1 MSEVMSRINST
12 KSIKNT
18 KNTKS
23 TNEAALTSES
33 FCLIP
38 GELSLYDI
46 NYLLNTSCSI
56 YLDKNAYTKVTKSRS
71 IVDEVLNEGKTV
83 YGINTGFGLLANQ
96 KIPSADLKEL
106 QRRIVLSHA
115 TGVGKALDNDTV
127 KLIML
132 LKINSLAQ
140 VYSGVTQQTLDAL
153 IAFYNHGIYPVIPE
167 QGSVG
172 ASGDLAPL
180 AHMSMPLI
188 GEGEVHY
195 QGQRISAKD
204 ALKQVGLDAIQL
216 QEKEGLALLNGTQA
230 STAIALMGLIKV
242 ERNFSIA
249 TIAGALS
256 IEATLG
262 SIKPFNAVIS
272 EIKRV
277 KGQIIFSEIMRNLL
291 TDSQMMQSHDHC
303 GKVQDPYSLRCQPQ
317 VMGAA
322 WQVIT
327 DAKRN
332 LLNEANG
339 VSDNPLILP
348 ETKEIISGG
357 NFHAEMVAMSA
368 DMLSIACAEIGA
380 ISERRIALLIDKHLS
395 GLPAF
400 LVENA
405 GLNSGFMLAHV
416 TASSLASENKTLA
429 HPASVDSLPT
439 SANQEDHVSMATFA
453 ARKLNMIAENV
464 LFILSIEMLA
474 ACQGISLRAPL
485 KPSAILERKY
495 QQIRSKV
502 PYYDEDR
509 YFARDI
515 EDATNMI
522 KMPCFYADIHQQ
534 LFQG

>member
-1 MSEVMSRINST
+1 MSEVINQTNTASRNAF
-12 KSIKNT
+12 NPQ
-18 KNTKS
+18 
-23 TNEAALTSES
+23 S

-38 GELSLYDI
+38 GKLTLQNI
-46 NYLLNTSCSI
+46 QLLLNSACPI
-56 YLDKNAYTKVTKSRS
+56 HLDDRAYAKIAISRG
-71 IVDEVLNEGKTV
+71 IVEEVLKEGKTV

-96 KIPSADLKEL
+96 KIPTADLKEL

-115 TGVGKALDNDTV
+115 TGVGKLLDNDTV

-140 VYSGVTQQTLDAL
+140 GYSGITQQTLDAL
-153 IAFYNHGIYPVIPE
+153 IAFYNHGIYPLIPE

-188 GEGEVHY
+188 GEGEVNY
-195 QGQRISAKD
+195 QGQRINAQD
-204 ALKQVGLDAIQL
+204 ALKQAGLNAIEL

-230 STAIALMGLIKV
+230 STAIALMGLINV

-249 TIAGALS
+249 AIAGALS
-256 IEATLG
+256 IEATFG
-262 SIKPFNAVIS
+262 SMKPFDPVIS
-272 EIKRV
+272 KIKRIE
-277 KGQIIFSEIMRNLL
+277 GQIIFSKVMHNLLDNSEIMH
-291 TDSQMMQSHDHC
+291 SHDHC
-303 GKVQDPYSLRCQPQ
+303 SKVQDPYSLRCQPQ

-322 WQVIT
+322 WQVIN

-400 LVENA
+400 LIENA

-453 ARKLNMIAENV
+453 ARKLNTIAQNV
-464 LFILSIEMLA
+464 LSILSIEVLA

-485 KPSAILERKY
+485 KTSPILDSKY
-495 QQIRSKV
+495 RQIRAKV

-515 EDATNMI
+515 ENATDVI
-522 KMPCFYADIHQQ
+522 KQHAFYNDVHSQ
-534 LFQG
+534 LF

>member
-1 MSEVMSRINST
+1 MSEVMNHA
-12 KSIKNT
+12 NT
-18 KNTKS
+18 NNNKELNPQ
-23 TNEAALTSES
+23 S

-38 GELSLYDI
+38 GELSLQDI
-46 NYLLNTSCSI
+46 ELLITSACPI
-56 YLDKNAYTKVTKSRS
+56 HLDDRAYAKVATSRS
-71 IVDEVLNEGKTV
+71 IVEEVLSAGKTV
-83 YGINTGFGLLANQ
+83 YGINTGFGLLANK
-96 KIPSADLKEL
+96 KIPTADLKEL

-115 TGVGKALDNDTV
+115 TGVGKPLDNDTV

-140 VYSGVTQQTLDAL
+140 GYSGVTQQTLDAL

-188 GEGEVHY
+188 GEGDVSY
-195 QGQRISAKD
+195 QGQRISAQD
-204 ALKQVGLDAIQL
+204 ALKQAGLSAIKL

-256 IEATLG
+256 IEATFG
-262 SIKPFNAVIS
+262 SMKPFDPVIS
-272 EIKRV
+272 QIKRV
-277 KGQIIFSEIMRNLL
+277 EGQIIFSQVMRNLL
-291 TDSQMMQSHDHC
+291 ENSEIMHSHDHC
-303 GKVQDPYSLRCQPQ
+303 DKVQDPYSLRCQPQ

-322 WQVIT
+322 WQVIN

-400 LVENA
+400 LIENA

-453 ARKLNMIAENV
+453 ARKLNTIAQNV
-464 LFILSIEMLA
+464 LSILSIEVLA
-474 ACQGISLRAPL
+474 ACQGVSLRAPL
-485 KPSAILERKY
+485 KTSNLLDNKY
-495 QQIRSKV
+495 RQIRAKI

-515 EDATNMI
+515 ENATDVI
-522 KMPCFYADIHQQ
+522 KQHAFYSDVHTQ
-534 LFQG
+534 LFQA